1 MKHYP
6 DYKNLFSFLIF
17 GIFLIVSVFFNSNF
31 SFAQTATE
39 LQNKIEQK
47 NSDIGKLEEQIKSF
61 QSQLGELGKQ
71 KDSLSNN
78 IKQLDLTKKKLSADI
93 SLTQNKI
100 DKTNLKIQSL
110 SSDISNKEE
119 SISDHTGAI
128 GIGIRKI
135 AEFEDISIV
144 ENIFREDSN
153 FTVVWNDIDNI
164 NTLRDSIRNKIT
176 TLKVVKGELED
187 TRDETIEA
195 KKELVG
201 LRTDLADQKKIVD
214 QNVAQKSKLL
224 KDTKNS
230 EVTYQ
235 KLVQDQTVKKLALE
249 QEIKSYESQ
258 LKFILDPNTLPGAG
272 VLSWPLDEIFVTQQ
286 FGVKTGPHRIYANG
300 HSGTDFRARTPQK
313 LYAMADGIVGGAGNT
328 DVTCPGASFGQW
340 IFIEYGNGLA
350 STYGHLS
357 LIKVSKGQ
365 KVARGEL
372 VGYTGSTGRV
382 TGPHLHLSLYAAN
395 SAKVETLPSKSC
407 PGKILTQPIAATNG
421 YLDPMFYLP
430 PYTIQ

>member
-1 MKHYP
+1 MKQYY
-6 DYKNLFSFLIF
+6 DYKKQFNFLLL
-17 GIFLIVSVFFNSNF
+17 GLILVLPVFFYFNF
-31 SFAQTATE
+31 SFAQTAQE

-47 NSDIGKLEEQIKSF
+47 NTDIDKLEQQIKTF
-61 QSQLGELGKQ
+61 QNQLGELSKQ
-71 KDSLSNN
+71 KDSLSNTL
-78 IKQLDLTKKKLSADI
+78 KQLDLTKKKLSADI
-93 SLTQNKI
+93 SLTQSKI

-128 GIGIRKI
+128 GVGIRRI
-135 AEFEDISIV
+135 AEFEDMSMVGNLISK
-144 ENIFREDSN
+144 ESD
-153 FTVVWNDIDNI
+153 FTTVWNDIDNI
-164 NTLRDSIRNKIT
+164 NTLRESIRDQIS

-195 KKELVG
+195 KKELVS

-214 QNVAQKSKLL
+214 NNVAEKNKLL
-224 KDTKNS
+224 KDTKNN
-230 EVTYQ
+230 EANYQ
-235 KLVQDQTVKKLALE
+235 KIIKDQTAKKLALE

-258 LKFILDPNTLPGAG
+258 LKFILDPSKLPTAG

-313 LYAMADGIVGGAGNT
+313 LYAMADGTVMGTGNT
-328 DVTCPGASFGQW
+328 DITCPGASFGQW
-340 IFIEYGNGLA
+340 ILIEYGNGLA

-365 KVARGEL
+365 KVVRGEL
-372 VGYTGSTGRV
+372 IGYTGSTGRV
-382 TGPHLHLSLYAAN
+382 TGPHLHLSVYA
-395 SAKVETLPSKSC
+395 STSVKVETLPSKSC
-407 PGKILTQPIAATNG
+407 PGKTLTQPIAATNG

-430 PYTIQ
+430 PYAI